1 MSEPVFVEKSWVD
14 KVDAAIEN
22 DAPPQPVAPPPSS
35 RFYDVR
41 PIDIRSGW
49 SQNNAGV
56 WSANAAF
63 IVNDSIDTSFIF
75 PVYAPLS
82 LGERPGTFASTKMF
96 AIWRGRWEILPQ
108 KNPTLDVTT
117 EQVVKSI
124 PEFGS
129 NRFLLAG
136 SITQNIISVT
146 LTSYDNRNDVPDDGT
161 APITYV
167 SGMQQIGT
175 AWQPVIKYL
184 HLKVQTQPVT
194 ATSALTGLSGTIDYT
209 NVVQTVAIR

>member
-49 SQNNAGV
+49 TQNDAGV

-82 LGERPGTFASTKMF
+82 LGESPGTFVSTKMF
-96 AIWRGRWEILPQ
+96 AIWRGRWEVLPQ
-108 KNPTLDVTT
+108 KKPTLDVTT

-124 PEFGS
+124 PSFGS
-129 NRFLLAG
+129 DRFLLAG
-136 SITQNIISVT
+136 KLTQHIVNVT
-146 LTSYDNRNDVPDDGT
+146 LTSYDNRNDVPSDGVE
-161 APITYV
+161 PIPYV
-167 SGMQQIGT
+167 SGVQQIGT
-175 AWQPVIKYL
+175 VIQTTLKYL
-184 HLKVQTQPVT
+184 HLKVQILP
-194 ATSALTGLSGTIDYT
+194 ATSASALTGSSGTIDYT
-209 NVVQTVAIR
+209 NVVQTVSVR